1 MSEHVG
7 YVVKINEL
15 HPHSNADRL
24 QIATIFGTSVIVGL
38 DVKIDDIGVYF
49 PTDIQ
54 LSEEYCENNNLVR
67 KKDENGNNVGGYLD
81 PDKRNIRAMKLRGE
95 KSDGLFMPLESLAY
109 TGVTKFEVGE
119 KIETLNGHEI
129 CCKYI
134 PRSNVRVG
142 KVSDGNRTRKHSEPI
157 APLFA
162 EHVDTEQ
169 LAYNLGAFKPNDQI
183 EITLKMHG
191 CFTGDT
197 RVRMG
202 DGKQKRIRN
211 IEPGDTVLAYRFSEN
226 KFVPSKVVNVFHND
240 RSNNWQKI
248 KISRENISGDKRG
261 FIMCTPNHPFWNDD
275 IKCWVEAKDLVVGS
289 TIKCLH
295 QSPILTD
302 TQKEIAIGNLLG
314 DGSYDIRK
322 NSTSFI
328 CTSAKF
334 DKEEYIDYIIKLSGG
349 FYHKSSKTYTSGYGT
364 QIIRAKTT
372 RSADLYNYFVDVVSI
387 EKNGKRVLHD
397 GIVEKITPLSLAIFY
412 MDDGSLAHSDRQEDR
427 ASFAVCDYDKNSV
440 EIIKKCF
447 EKFGIQAISYLDS
460 NNYYRIRLNKDSAD
474 KFFSLVEKYIPT
486 VMRYKLPEKYRNVG
500 WKMPEVSKKFEMS
513 YVLQDQTVLSNEP
526 VFVKGGY
533 KEFDLETEEHNYIVG
548 ISIVHNTSQRTAL
561 LPIFKG
567 YKRTFLDKIL
577 RKQGAPVYDWGYVT
591 GTRRVVLSDFEDGGY
606 YGNNEFRAIHAKV
619 FEGKLNKGETVYYEV
634 VGFTTNGTPIMSSVS
649 NSKISDKAFTKQ
661 YGDTTVFSYG
671 CSGNGSDFYVYRM
684 TMTNEDGF
692 VVEYSPDFMR
702 YRCEQMGVKCVPML
716 EKAYIPSQ
724 DILDTFNMTA
734 GDWIKEKAEEY
745 YDGPDPIGKTHIRE
759 GVVVRIVNRPKFCAY
774 KHKNFNFKVIEG
786 LAKDI
791 ATEPDMEEAQEVEN
805 I

>member
-7 YVVKINEL
+7 YIVKINEL
-15 HPHSNADRL
+15 HPHSNADKL

-54 LSEEYCENNNLVR
+54 LSKEYCENNNLVR

-134 PRSNVRVG
+134 PRSNIRICN
-142 KVSDGNRTRKHSEPI
+142 VSNGNRTRKHSEPI

-191 CFTGDT
+191 
-197 RVRMG
+197 
-202 DGKQKRIRN
+202 
-211 IEPGDTVLAYRFSEN
+211 
-226 KFVPSKVVNVFHND
+226 
-240 RSNNWQKI
+240 
-248 KISRENISGDKRG
+248 
-261 FIMCTPNHPFWNDD
+261 
-275 IKCWVEAKDLVVGS
+275 
-289 TIKCLH
+289 
-295 QSPILTD
+295 
-302 TQKEIAIGNLLG
+302 
-314 DGSYDIRK
+314 
-322 NSTSFI
+322 
-328 CTSAKF
+328 
-334 DKEEYIDYIIKLSGG
+334 
-349 FYHKSSKTYTSGYGT
+349 
-364 QIIRAKTT
+364 
-372 RSADLYNYFVDVVSI
+372 
-387 EKNGKRVLHD
+387 
-397 GIVEKITPLSLAIFY
+397 
-412 MDDGSLAHSDRQEDR
+412 
-427 ASFAVCDYDKNSV
+427 
-440 EIIKKCF
+440 
-447 EKFGIQAISYLDS
+447 
-460 NNYYRIRLNKDSAD
+460 
-474 KFFSLVEKYIPT
+474 
-486 VMRYKLPEKYRNVG
+486 
-500 WKMPEVSKKFEMS
+500 
-513 YVLQDQTVLSNEP
+513 
-526 VFVKGGY
+526 
-533 KEFDLETEEHNYIVG
+533 
-548 ISIVHNTSQRTAL
+548 TSQRTGY
-561 LPIFKG
+561 LPKFVG

-591 GTRRVVLSDFEDGGY
+591 GTRRVVLNDFEDGGY
-606 YGNNEFRAIHAKV
+606 YGNNEFRAIHAKA

-649 NSKISDKAFTKQ
+649 NSKISDKEFTKQ

-724 DILDTFNMTA
+724 DLLDSFSMTA
-734 GDWIKEKAEEY
+734 GEWITEKAEEY
-745 YDGPDPIGKTHIRE
+745 YDGPDPIGKTHVRE

-774 KHKNFNFKVIEG
+774 KHKNFSFKVLEG

-791 ATEPDMEEAQEVEN
+791 ATEPDMEEAQEVAEN
-805 I
+805 DN